1 MLNDAAVL
9 SDALIKKGVKHLGRV
24 LSLLGIVVLSDALI
38 KKGVKLLQAGL
49 DQGGPVLSD
58 ALIKKGVK
66 RPPRPACHSQLRA
79 ERCPDQEGSETCAA
93 PACGRGYVLSDALI
107 KKGVKLREVV
117 VVHSGDSVLSDA
129 LIKKGVK
136 HDVHEIDEVRSVLSE
151 SLIEKG
157 VKSWSCPGRGEGS
170 VLSDARCTATHSGRV
185 SCP

>member
-136 HDVHEIDEVRSVLSE
+136 HREVVVVHSGD
-151 SLIEKG
+151 
-157 VKSWSCPGRGEGS
+157 S
-170 VLSDARCTATHSGRV
+170 VLSDALIKK
-185 SCP
+185 